1 MMVSSLLFLE
11 ELTNPLQFNCPLQLG
26 PASPTRPADARRYD
40 IEVEADDILILA
52 SDGMGDNLWEE
63 DVLDEV
69 RRAVEMHQPL
79 TTGTGETHEERARLG
94 RRTLAGILSESLCSR
109 AHQVSTRPAEI
120 GRTVV
125 SEEDDLP
132 FARRAREAG
141 RTEGY
146 MGRGGSR

>member
-1 MMVSSLLFLE
+1 M
-11 ELTNPLQFNCPLQLG
+11 QFNCPLQLG

-69 RRAVEMHQPL
+69 RRSVEAHSPL
-79 TTGTGETHEERARLG
+79 TNGTGDMQSQDERARMG

-109 AHQVSTRPAEI
+109 AHQVSTQDKSRSVER
-120 GRTVV
+120 GS
-125 SEEDDLP
+125 SEKEDDLP

-141 RTEGY
+141 RSF
-146 MGRGGSR
+146 RGGKCDGESSF